1 MLVKLFKKIVDNG
14 IDPAYPP
21 DKQGRVRTINIL
33 SAVVPLAL
41 AINSMVDYINGFP
54 AHYWL
59 NAIFFLAF
67 SAAYYLNA
75 RKLNEIAATY
85 LVVLAILL
93 IGYYSSRFGYR
104 QGSPLFYYLIL
115 ISIPFLFDYK
125 QRKRVFMLMLMVNL
139 GLFASLHFI
148 LPWRI
153 ALSSE
158 VEDIGF
164 RANQLQLGL
173 FLTIFVLII
182 YYTNKS
188 VNIRLKNALSQVQAL
203 LEQTNY
209 FIWSVDADFR
219 LVQANRRFRIF
230 LAHRFGIDAHVGIDM
245 LAFLNPSQRAFWLE
259 KYNKGKAG
267 ALDEFK
273 ARFDFLD
280 GSFMIMEVSMYTVF
294 DENGENSGLAFYGN
308 DITDKQLIVEALDD
322 QQELLN
328 YAMDLANLGSWRSD
342 LRTGVVYW
350 DERSARIFGVPFKA
364 SGYTRNDYF
373 ARVHPDDRERLQ
385 LEIMRFEQLG
395 GETYFDHR
403 IITPEGELRFVHEK
417 ARARKDAAGEIIEI
431 NGFIQE
437 VTELKK
443 QQALELKA
451 NQMLAQIKDASEAL
465 LTASDFEEGFQKA
478 IQLASNAVGASSGWV
493 FRHLET
499 EFGPAAKLVTPV
511 EESRVEAK
519 ERFLLQRGLP
529 YAKIGLDDWLK
540 RLQNGEAIRAR
551 QEDLPKTEAQILKFF
566 GIKAVLVLPIFVDN
580 QFYGF
585 IGFDNLH
592 DDRQWQPLEEHIIR
606 GFCNALGGAIS
617 QQYTQRALRQAKE
630 TAESATQTKSNFLS
644 NISHEIR
651 TPMNAIIGLTDLL
664 IPNEKDPQKLEYLQA
679 VSYSANNLLRLIN
692 DLLDL
697 SKIEA
702 DKLSLNQENFQLKE
716 LLSYIE
722 KTLGYIAQNK
732 PVQVSLHLD
741 PALPDKIKGDSV
753 RLNQILLNL
762 GSNAVKFT
770 PVGYVSL
777 EVKLVEESAEN
788 YTIRFVVKDT
798 GIGIDADKID
808 RIFDRFEQAEKYTSK
823 QFGGTGL
830 GLTITRKLVELMQ
843 GKIMVNSQIEEGS
856 VFTVEIPFAKADL
869 IQETAD
875 LPQPAMDQLK
885 GLRILLVE
893 DNAINNLLAGK
904 LLSKWG
910 VTYKTAENGRVA
922 LEVLKEHR
930 FDLILLDIQMPIMNG
945 FELIA
950 YIRANEA
957 EAVPADIPVIALTAD
972 AFDDTRTK
980 AVALGFNDFITKPI
994 QAVDLYR
1001 KIARLMGRLPV

>member
-1 MLVKLFKKIVDNG
+1 MMFKFIKKIVDNG
-14 IDPAYPP
+14 IEAAYPP
-21 DKQGRVRTINIL
+21 DKQGRIRTINII
-33 SAVVPLAL
+33 AVVVPLAL
-41 AINSMVDYINGFP
+41 LINSLVDYYNGFP
-54 AHYWL
+54 ALYWL
-59 NAIFFLAF
+59 NAAFILAF
-67 SAAYYLNA
+67 SFAFLLNK
-75 RKLNEIAATY
+75 RKLNEVAAIY
-85 LVVLAILL
+85 LVVMAILL
-93 IGYYSSRFGYR
+93 IGFYSTRFGYR
-104 QGSPLFYYLIL
+104 QGSPLYFYLIL

-125 QRKRVFMLMLMVNL
+125 QRKWVFLLMLVVNV
-139 GLFASLHFI
+139 SLY
-148 LPWRI
+148 LSLQTNMPWRV
-153 ALSSE
+153 ALNLE
-158 VEDIGF
+158 MEDIAF
-164 RANQLQLGL
+164 RANLLQLGL
-173 FLTIFVLII
+173 FLTIFVLVI

-188 VNIRLKNALSQVQAL
+188 VTIRLKKAVAQVQSL

-209 FIWSVDADFR
+209 FIWSVDADNR

-230 LAHRFGIDAHVGIDM
+230 LAHRFGIDAHAGIDM
-245 LAFLNPSQRAFWLE
+245 LAFLNPAQRVFWLE
-259 KYNKGKAG
+259 KYKKGKAG
-267 ALDEFK
+267 ELEEFK

-280 GSFMIMEVSMYTVF
+280 GSYMIMEVSMYTVF
-294 DENGENSGLAFYGN
+294 DENGNNSGIAFYGN
-308 DITDKQLIVEALDD
+308 DITDKQLIAEALDD

-342 LRTGVVYW
+342 LRTGTVYW
-350 DERSARIFGVPFKA
+350 DERSARIFGVA
-364 SGYTRNDYF
+364 HQTNGYTREDYF
-373 ARVHPDDRERLQ
+373 ERVHPDDRDRLK
-385 LEIMRFEQLG
+385 LEIMRFEQVG

-417 ARARKDAAGEIIEI
+417 ARARKDALGDIVEV

-465 LTASDFEEGFQKA
+465 LTATDFEAGFQLA

-511 EESRVEAK
+511 EENRVEAK

-529 YAKIGLDDWLK
+529 YAKIGLENWLK
-540 RLQNGEAIRAR
+540 RLQKGEAIRAR
-551 QEDLPKTEAQILKFF
+551 QEDLPKDESHILQFF
-566 GIKAVLVLPIFVDN
+566 GIKAVLVMPIFVDN
-580 QFYGF
+580 SFYGF
-585 IGFDNLH
+585 VGFDNLH
-592 DDRQWQPLEEHIIR
+592 DDRQWEPLEEHIIR

-630 TAESATQTKSNFLS
+630 AAETATQTKSNFLS

-664 IPNEKDPQKLEYLQA
+664 IPTEDDPQKLEYLQA

-716 LLSYIE
+716 LLQYVE

-732 PVQVSLHLD
+732 PVKVSLEVD
-741 PALPDKIKGDSV
+741 AALPEKIKGDSV

-762 GSNAVKFT
+762 GANAVKFT
-770 PVGYVSL
+770 PAGYVTL
-777 EVKLVEESAEN
+777 TAQLMEETADAFR
-788 YTIRFVVKDT
+788 IRFVVKDT
-798 GIGIDADKID
+798 GIGIQADKID

-830 GLTITRKLVELMQ
+830 GLTITRKLIELMQ
-843 GKIMVNSQIEEGS
+843 GKIQVSSQPDEGS
-856 VFTVEIPFAKADL
+856 AFTVEIPFAKADL
-869 IQETAD
+869 TQDNTD
-875 LPQPAMDQLK
+875 SPQPVMDQLT

-893 DNAINNLLAGK
+893 DNAINNMLAGK

-910 VTYKTAENGRVA
+910 VSYKTAENGRIA
-922 LEVLKEHR
+922 LDILKDNQ

-950 YIRANEA
+950 HIRANEA

-994 QAVDLYR
+994 QAIDLYR